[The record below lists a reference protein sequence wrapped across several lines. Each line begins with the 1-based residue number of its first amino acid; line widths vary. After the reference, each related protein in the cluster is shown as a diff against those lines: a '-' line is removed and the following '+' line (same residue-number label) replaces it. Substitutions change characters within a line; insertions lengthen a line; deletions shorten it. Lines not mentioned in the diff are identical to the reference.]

1 MAQRSS
7 AAGRRSKGAWYQLL
21 PIKGGKAAGDGT
33 ISYMS
38 EDDKNLLAIIE
49 LVRAGVS
56 VHDFNEIS
64 KLTPFTQ
71 AEWAGYLQVSERT
84 MQRNQKDQ
92 KPWPAIQSE
101 RIVELALLYQYG
113 VSVFGDQESFN
124 AWLGGRNIALG
135 GHAPKELLDT
145 KFGVTL
151 VKDALGRIEHGI
163 FA

>member
-7 AAGRRSKGAWYQLL
+7 AGRRSKGAWYSLL
-21 PIKGGKAAGDGT
+21 PIKGGKSPADGT
-33 ISYMS
+33 IAHLSD
-38 EDDKNLLAIIE
+38 DDKNLLAIIE

-64 KLTPFTQ
+64 KITPFSQ

-84 MQRNQKDQ
+84 MQRNQKEQ

-101 RIVELALLYQYG
+101 RIIELTMLYQYG
-113 VSVFGDQESFN
+113 VSVFGDQDAFN
-124 AWLGGRNIALG
+124 TWLGERNIALG
-135 GHAPKELLDT
+135 GYVPKELLDT

-151 VKDALGRIEHGI
+151 VKDALGRIEHGL